1 MKLLLV
7 SDSVCN
13 IIRFTVS
20 SELFLRESNVC
31 FVQQLEH
38 KLREFFVK
46 WHELSYWHCEWVSE
60 LQV

>member
-1 MKLLLV
+1 M
-7 SDSVCN
+7 
-13 IIRFTVS
+13 IRFTVS